1 MENTIMFSMFFLAIG
16 RVEIVTEFGQVID
29 TAEGPSSWF
38 GEVGILQDLP
48 RIATIRCISDC
59 SVYELKRSDM
69 LNMMDKYPE
78 IKTRIEETSKER
90 LQEHLMRS
98 ILA

>member
-1 MENTIMFSMFFLAIG
+1 MFFLAIG
-16 RVEIVTEFGQVID
+16 KVEIVTEFGQVID

-48 RIATIRCISDC
+48 RIATIRCTTDC
-59 SVYELKRSDM
+59 SVYQLQQSDLM
-69 LNMMDKYPE
+69 KMMDKYPE
-78 IKTRIEETSKER
+78 IKRTIEDTSKER
-90 LQEHLMRS
+90 LQAHLMRS